1 MAGHRPTDWHVL
13 DLDKDPTPGDPQ
25 RVRTLAKTLH
35 DFADD
40 VSEALRLVKGMAGE
54 GTLLEWAGKS
64 ADVFKE
70 DFADVPKN
78 LKKLKKSYEMCGD
91 ALADYWPKLERAQSL
106 ADKALRKGREA
117 RDDLSSA
124 QSRLTSADS
133 WVTRAGKEADKYKDD
148 PTGSKS
154 DADKP
159 DEAKVRAAARDVQHA
174 KSAQTKAQSDVSDAQ
189 GALAAAKKMAEDARK
204 MREEA
209 AREAKSK
216 IDEASDAGIQ
226 NRSWWEEVGDWFVDN
241 WDTIVA
247 VCKVVVAVVGIVA
260 MIIGGPILG
269 AIVLIAAAVVLAD
282 TLYKYSKGQASL
294 WDVGLAALDCIPG
307 MKGLTTLGGLAKGMK
322 AFGKVGLKGM
332 AQGVRGLG
340 RSLRGGAGDLV
351 KRAKALAGRCP
362 GGDPVDMV
370 TGEMLM
376 YDTDVELSG
385 ILSLVLKRTHIS
397 TYREGRWF
405 GKSWASTL
413 DERVELDGE
422 GVLFAGE
429 DGMILA
435 YPVPQPGEPAM
446 PLEGPRWPLE
456 WDGRQYGTL
465 RIHDPALGVTRH
477 FTAIAEPLPDMPYTL
492 ALSAMTDRNDNR
504 IDIDRNAHG
513 APTAVRHSGG
523 YHVTVETTDG
533 LVTCL
538 RLRDGSADDGATTLL
553 RYAYSPDR
561 NLTEIYNSSGLPFRL
576 EYDDRARIVSWTDRN
591 GSWYRFRYDGED
603 RCVAGQGADG
613 FLNCAIAYDPVQRR
627 TTYTNSLGH
636 ALRYEYNE
644 FLQLVRVTDP
654 LGRRESLEW
663 DRHGRLLKQIDPVG
677 RETAYTY
684 DDAGNVTSITGPDG
698 RRATATYNEWHLPVM
713 TVGGDGAVRTYTYD
727 ERGNRTSVVEPQGA
741 ETRFRYGP
749 GGALTA
755 ITDPMGATMSLVTNS
770 AGLPIRVTS
779 DTGAVVEYSRD
790 AFGRIDTMTDP
801 LAGVT
806 RILWTPE
813 GRRRKRI
820 AADGGVETWTWD
832 PEGNLIVYTDAAGAT
847 TRSTYTHF
855 DLLTSRTD
863 PAGATL
869 RFDYDTEL
877 RLIAVTN
884 THGLTWSYVYD
895 AAGQLVGEQ
904 DFDGRS
910 LTYVHDEVG
919 RLIRQVNGAG
929 EAVAYV
935 RDVVGNIIE
944 KRVGDATTIFRYD
957 SFGLLKEALSSGVRL
972 AYRHDE
978 YGRVTEETVNGRTST
993 FRYDLAGRRTARLT
1007 PSGALSSWSYAPD
1020 GLPRELAAFDHS
1032 LRFSHDAAGRETEVR
1047 LDQALTLRQEWDA
1060 MHRLRRQTV
1069 LSAGT
1074 AGPALPGTTPV
1085 DRHYV
1090 HAAGGPVETID
1101 ARAGR
1106 KRYELDAKG
1115 RATGVRAESWSESYA
1130 YDSGGRLISSHRDQ
1144 GAGAGG
1150 ELPQRYEYSGNRLTR
1165 AGRINYTYDAQGRV
1179 VRRTRRTL
1187 SGQRKSWAY
1196 TWNAEDRLTGL
1207 VTPDG
1212 TTWRYTY
1219 DPLGRRISKERL
1231 DSSRE
1236 VVEAVFF
1243 VWDGTRLAEEI
1254 RDAGPGNR
1262 SAITW
1267 EYVPDSHRAIAQ
1279 SRREWLR
1286 DAPQDEV
1293 DRRFRLIVGDLAG
1306 TPLEMLSPD
1315 GRTTWKNESGLWGA
1329 LEGMHSSEEHCRL
1342 GFPGQ
1347 YFDAESE
1354 LHYNCFRYYDP
1365 HSARYISPD
1374 PLGLAAGPDQYAYV
1388 VNPMVWSDPLGLQS
1402 CPTFKGL
1409 AWMTDKMLKRPSFR
1423 YQRVVSGVDYEQ
1435 IWKLSD
1441 GRAVHMDGG
1450 PTNGWIMEA
1459 KFTGGRESEWAKSA
1473 YNPESSLYNEK
1484 KITDQ
1489 AAKLLQMNEELG
1501 GKGVRYAISNEAGAA
1516 HFREVLGT
1524 HFPEAMANGTLAV
1537 FHVPGNGMSG
1547 MSKWLT

>member
-1 MAGHRPTDWHVL
+1 M
-13 DLDKDPTPGDPQ
+13 DKDPTPGDPQ
-25 RVRTLAKTLH
+25 RVRTLAKHLH

-40 VSEALRLVKGMAGE
+40 VSDALRLVKGMAGE

-91 ALADYWPKLERAQSL
+91 ALADFWPKLERAQSL

-117 RDDLSSA
+117 RDSLSSA

-148 PTGSKS
+148 PTGSKG
-154 DADKP
+154 ADKP
-159 DEAKVRAAARDVQHA
+159 DEAKVRAATRDVQHA

-189 GALAAAKKMAEDARK
+189 DALAAAKKMAEDARK

-226 NRSWWEEVGDWFVDN
+226 NRSWWEEVGDWFTDN

-307 MKGLTTLGGLAKGMK
+307 MKGLTTLGGLAKGLK
-322 AFGKVGLKGM
+322 VLGKGGLKGM
-332 AQGVRGLG
+332 ALGVKGLG
-340 RSLRGGAGDLV
+340 RSLRGGAGNLV

-362 GGDPVDMV
+362 GGDPIDMV

-376 YDTDVELSG
+376 YDTDVDLPG
-385 ILSLVLKRTHIS
+385 ILSLVLRRTHIS

-405 GKSWASTL
+405 GRSWASTL
-413 DERVELDGE
+413 DERVELDSQ
-422 GVLFAGE
+422 GVLFAAE

-435 YPVPQPGEPAM
+435 YPVPRPGESTM
-446 PLEGPRWPLE
+446 PLEGPRWPLH
-456 WDGRQYGTL
+456 WDGPQHGTL

-477 FTAIAEPLPDMPYTL
+477 FTAVGEPLPDLPYTL
-492 ALSAMTDRNDNR
+492 ALTAITDRNDNR
-504 IDIDRNAHG
+504 IDIERSVDG

-523 YHVTVETTDG
+523 YHVEVETADG
-533 LVTCL
+533 LVTGL
-538 RLRDGSADDGATTLL
+538 HLRDSTADAGITTLL

-576 EYDDRARIVSWTDRN
+576 TYDDRARILSWTDRN
-591 GSWYRFRYDGED
+591 GSWYRFAYDSED
-603 RCVAGQGADG
+603 RCVSGHGADG
-613 FLNCAIAYDPVQRR
+613 FLNCRITYDPEQRR
-627 TTYTNSLGH
+627 TTYRNSLGH

-644 FLQLVRVTDP
+644 YLQLVRVTDP
-654 LGRRESLEW
+654 LGRQESLEW
-663 DRHGRLLKQIDPVG
+663 DRHGRLLRQVDPVG
-677 RETAYTY
+677 RETAYAY
-684 DDAGNVTSITGPDG
+684 DEAGNVTSVTGPDG
-698 RRATATYNEWHLPVM
+698 RRATAEYNQWHLPVV

-741 ETRFRYGP
+741 ETRFSYGDR
-749 GGALTA
+749 GALTA
-755 ITDPMGATMSLVTNS
+755 ITDPLGSTLYLVTDA
-770 AGLPIRVTS
+770 AGLPVKVTS
-779 DTGAVVEYSRD
+779 ATGAAVEYHRD
-790 AFGRIDTMTDP
+790 AFGRIDTVTDP

-806 RILWTPE
+806 RISWTPE
-813 GRRRKRI
+813 GRRRERI
-820 AADGGVETWTWD
+820 AADNSRESWTWD
-832 PEGNLIVYTDAAGAT
+832 AEGNLLEYTDAAGAIT
-847 TRSTYTHF
+847 SSTYTHF
-855 DLLTSRTD
+855 DLLVSRTD
-863 PAGATL
+863 PTGATL
-869 RFDYDTEL
+869 HFDHDTEL
-877 RLIAVTN
+877 RLTAVTN
-884 THGLTWSYVYD
+884 ALGLTWSYTYD
-895 AAGQLVGEQ
+895 AAGQLVSER

-919 RLIRQVNGAG
+919 RLVRQVNGAG
-929 EAVAYV
+929 EAVEYV
-935 RDVVGNIIE
+935 RDVVGNVVE
-944 KRVGDATTIFRYD
+944 KRLGDTTTVFRYD
-957 SFGLLKEALSSGVRL
+957 DAGLLKEALSPGARL
-972 AYRHDE
+972 AYEHDE
-978 YGRVTEETVNGRTST
+978 YGRVIEETVNGLTST
-993 FRYDLAGRRTARLT
+993 FRYDLAGRRTTRLT
-1007 PSGALSSWSYAPD
+1007 PSGALSSWSYAAD

-1032 LRFSHDAAGRETEVR
+1032 LRFAHDAAGRETEIR
-1047 LDQALTLRQEWDA
+1047 LDEALSVRQEWDA
-1060 MHRLRRQTV
+1060 MHRLNKQTV
-1069 LSAGT
+1069 LSVGT
-1074 AGPALPGTTPV
+1074 ADHAASRRTSAE
-1085 DRHYV
+1085 RRYV
-1090 HAAGGPVETID
+1090 HSAAGPVQTID
-1101 ARAGR
+1101 AHEGR
-1106 KRYELDAKG
+1106 KHYELDEKG
-1115 RATGVRAESWSESYA
+1115 RATGVRAQSWTETYA
-1130 YDSGGRLISSHRDQ
+1130 YDSGGRLVSSDREQ
-1144 GAGAGG
+1144 GEGPAEG
-1150 ELPQRYEYSGNRLTR
+1150 EPAQRYEYTGNRLTR
-1165 AGRINYTYDAQGRV
+1165 AGRTSYAYDAQGRV

-1187 SGQRKSWAY
+1187 SGSRKSWTYA
-1196 TWNAEDRLTGL
+1196 WNADDRLTSL
-1207 VTPDG
+1207 ITPDG

-1231 DSSRE
+1231 GSSGE
-1236 VVEAVFF
+1236 VAEAVFF

-1254 RDAGPGNR
+1254 HDSGSGDRTV
-1262 SAITW
+1262 ITW
-1267 EYVPDSHRAIAQ
+1267 EYSPDSHRAIAQ
-1279 SRREWLR
+1279 SRTEWLR

-1293 DRRFRLIVGDLAG
+1293 DRRFRLIVSDLAG
-1306 TPLEMLSPD
+1306 SPLEMLSPD
-1315 GRTTWKNESGLWGA
+1315 GETTWKNRSQLWGA
-1329 LEGMHSSEEHCRL
+1329 QRSAQTPERDCFLR
-1342 GFPGQ
+1342 FPGQ

-1374 PLGLAAGPDQYAYV
+1374 PLGLAAGPDHYAYV
-1388 VNPMVWSDPLGLQS
+1388 VNPLVWSDPLGLQS

-1409 AWMTDKMLKRPSFR
+1409 AWLTDKMLKRPSFR
-1423 YQRVVSGVDYEQ
+1423 YQRVVSGLDYEQ
-1435 IWKLSD
+1435 VWKLSD

-1516 HFREVLGT
+1516 HFRDVLGT